1 LSSPQVWASGTSTPR
16 GRRLRA
22 NPNGPRVNEVSVEAQ
37 SASLDWKVL
46 EESAAQRGREWAE
59 SVRSRLED
67 ESREA
72 LGGWPGT
79 ISEARARVEAILPRD
94 SEPHV
99 QQREKLTRVLYHA
112 ARDLWLDKRV
122 ARSAD

>member
-1 LSSPQVWASGTSTPR
+1 VT
-16 GRRLRA
+16 
-22 NPNGPRVNEVSVEAQ
+22 EVSVDAQ
-37 SASLDWKVL
+37 SASLDWKDL
-46 EESAAQRGREWAE
+46 EASAAERGREWAE
-59 SVRSRLED
+59 SVRARLED

-94 SEPHV
+94 GEPHV
-99 QQREKLTRVLYHA
+99 QEREKLTRVLYHA

-122 ARSAD
+122 ARFSD